1 VPDETTPG
9 KFTPEITLRGLAGRP
24 ANWKNGSVMNME
36 QTSRMEHPGPS
47 FRGAP
52 AGRRERAFELSLPAL
67 VSGQDASGRRF
78 EERTDISSISA
89 QEVSFRLKTRILVG
103 SKVVLNLDV
112 PRTLILEKPLRLLL
126 SGSVVSASAEDSRG
140 RRQNVSARLD
150 RAYRL
155 LSNS

>member
-1 VPDETTPG
+1 
-9 KFTPEITLRGLAGRP
+9 
-24 ANWKNGSVMNME
+24 M
-36 QTSRMEHPGPS
+36 
-47 FRGAP
+47 
-52 AGRRERAFELSLPAL
+52 PAL

-103 SKVVLNLDV
+103 SRVVLNLDV

-126 SGSVVSASAEDSRG
+126 SGSVLSASAEDDRG

-150 RAYRL
+150 RAYKL

>member
-1 VPDETTPG
+1 MD
-9 KFTPEITLRGLAGRP
+9 
-24 ANWKNGSVMNME
+24 
-36 QTSRMEHPGPS
+36 HPGPS

-52 AGRRERAFELSLPAL
+52 AGRRERAFDLSLPAL

-103 SKVVLNLDV
+103 SKVALNLDV

-126 SGSVVSASAEDSRG
+126 SGSVVSASAEDGRC
-140 RRQNVSARLD
+140 RRQNVYARLD
-150 RAYRL
+150 RTYKL